1 MSRGTDCF
9 LDLLHRSLNALSGM
23 KNTVGLGILLWGAA
37 AAFAHQDA
45 LPEGEGR
52 AVVEMAC
59 TSRCHG
65 ANVVQRAKRTP
76 AQWQGMLDLMI
87 DRGAL
92 VKDEDYDAIL
102 AYLARH
108 LLATVNINVAPVAR
122 IVEVLEVSEK
132 EAAAIV
138 EYREKHGP
146 FKGWEGVA
154 SVPGVDGKV
163 IEDRR
168 ERLEFH

>member
-1 MSRGTDCF
+1 
-9 LDLLHRSLNALSGM
+9 M
-23 KNTVGLGILLWGAA
+23 KSVCGLAILLLGGAA
-37 AAFAHQDA
+37 ALAHQDS
-45 LPEGEGR
+45 LPEGEGK
-52 AVVEMAC
+52 AVVEVAC

-65 ANVVQRAKRTP
+65 ANVVQRARRTP
-76 AQWQGMLDLMI
+76 AQWQGVLDLMI

-102 AYLARH
+102 VYLAKQ
-108 LLATVNINVAPVAR
+108 LLATVNVNVAPLER
-122 IVEVLEVSEK
+122 IVEVLEVSQK

-138 EYREKHGP
+138 EYRDRHGP

-154 SVPGVDGKV
+154 SVPGVDGKA
-163 IEDRR
+163 IEERR

>member
-1 MSRGTDCF
+1 
-9 LDLLHRSLNALSGM
+9 
-23 KNTVGLGILLWGAA
+23 
-37 AAFAHQDA
+37 
-45 LPEGEGR
+45 
-52 AVVEMAC
+52 
-59 TSRCHG
+59 
-65 ANVVQRAKRTP
+65 
-76 AQWQGMLDLMI
+76 MI

-102 AYLARH
+102 AYLSRQ

-122 IVEVLEVSEK
+122 IVEVLEVSQK

>member
-1 MSRGTDCF
+1 M
-9 LDLLHRSLNALSGM
+9 SGM
-23 KNTVGLGILLWGAA
+23 KNILGLGILWLGGA
-37 AAFAHQDA
+37 AAFAHQDS
-45 LPEGEGR
+45 LPEGEGK

-65 ANVVQRAKRTP
+65 ANVVQRARRTP
-76 AQWQGMLDLMI
+76 TQWQGVLDLMI

-102 AYLARH
+102 AYLAKQ
-108 LLATVNINVAPVAR
+108 LLATVNINVAPVER
-122 IVEVLEVSEK
+122 IVEVLEVSQK

-138 EYREKHGP
+138 EYRAKHGP
-146 FKGWEGVA
+146 FQGWEGVA
-154 SVPGVDGKV
+154 SVPGIDGKA
-163 IEDRR
+163 IEERR

>member
-1 MSRGTDCF
+1 M
-9 LDLLHRSLNALSGM
+9 HALSGM
-23 KNTVGLGILLWGAA
+23 KNTVGLGILLWVGA

-45 LPEGEGR
+45 LPEGEGK

-76 AQWQGMLDLMI
+76 TEWQGILDLMI
-87 DRGAL
+87 DRGAV

-102 AYLARH
+102 AYLAKQ

-122 IVEVLEVSEK
+122 IVEVLEVSPK
-132 EAAAIV
+132 DAAAIV
-138 EYREKHGP
+138 DYREKHGP
-146 FKGWEGVA
+146 FKAWEGVA
-154 SVPGVDGKV
+154 SVPGIDGKA
-163 IEDRR
+163 IAERR